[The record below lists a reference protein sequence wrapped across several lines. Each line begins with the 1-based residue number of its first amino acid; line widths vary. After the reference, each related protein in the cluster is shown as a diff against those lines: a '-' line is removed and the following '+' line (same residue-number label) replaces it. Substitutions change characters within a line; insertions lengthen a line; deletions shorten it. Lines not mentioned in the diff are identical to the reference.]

1 MGNKFWCYIGSKSL
15 LMLSDILFVMTIT
28 FVIYQD
34 TQSVAYAALFPL
46 IRTLCQLLAGLISPV
61 LADHFQAGRLL
72 KWVPLLRLGM
82 LIVFTAQFHFF
93 EQHMVWLFVALILI
107 SISGGLSV
115 LYYRPSC
122 RCLCQ
127 HISL

>member
-1 MGNKFWCYIGSKSL
+1 MGNKFWCYIGSKSF

-61 LADHFQAGRLL
+61 LADHFQAAG
-72 KWVPLLRLGM
+72 
-82 LIVFTAQFHFF
+82 
-93 EQHMVWLFVALILI
+93 
-107 SISGGLSV
+107 
-115 LYYRPSC
+115 C
-122 RCLCQ
+122 
-127 HISL
+127 